1 MPCRKHWFDDGANV
15 VVDGGAVEGGAVAG
29 GVGLLAG
36 VVGDG
41 IPGIVGELGGWVL
54 GLLGLGTEGVRRYN
68 IRLKLLERGYDC
80 CWKENWGTSCGFVAA
95 VGGGDGVSPCGT
107 LLPTCTSSV
116 GPPLGARTGSGTC
129 ASLALGGSNSNFLEI
144 KKFCRASSIPRV
156 SPSECC
162 ASNNEDLDWI
172 GTHV

>member
-41 IPGIVGELGGWVL
+41 IPGVVGELGGWVL

-95 VGGGDGVSPCGT
+95 AGGGGGVSPCGT

-116 GPPLGARTGSGTC
+116 GPPLGARTGSGTW
-129 ASLALGGSNSNFLEI
+129 ASLGSNSNFPGDQKIL
-144 KKFCRASSIPRV
+144 
-156 SPSECC
+156 SPSRS
-162 ASNNEDLDWI
+162 AVSQQQ
-172 GTHV
+172 